1 MFMQF
6 FTVLIHLI
14 LFTTA
19 VAPLFISKFTRFLG
33 YIILAPI
40 VHYLIFL
47 LVSSLD
53 GLEDSEMRGLGV
65 LAFLWLSIL
74 AISVGIKIVWLIVT
88 ATLKRNKSI
97 SSSPIIEKL

>member
-1 MFMQF
+1 MFMQLF
-6 FTVLIHLI
+6 AVLVHLI
-14 LFTTA
+14 LFATA
-19 VAPLFISKFTRFLG
+19 VAPLFISKLTRFLG

-40 VHYLIFL
+40 VHCLIFL

-74 AISVGIKIVWLIVT
+74 AISVGVKIVWLLV
-88 ATLKRNKSI
+88 AAALKRTKST
-97 SSSPIIEKL
+97 SSSTIIEKL